1 MELGIFEVRNSRKC
15 GIHYSCKN
23 SAKYY
28 IGDKNKPQDPHNMFL
43 CEDHLQLLYN
53 KLQER
58 YGINA
63 EPQNTTLNES
73 NTDDKA
79 NSQELTNKYLE
90 MLYNSGGMT
99 NKEKLKEF
107 CTENEI
113 ELPKDVD
120 ELKTKGYMELIFP
133 ILKEEKWLYLTK

>member
-1 MELGIFEVRNSRKC
+1 MELGIWEAKNRKKC
-15 GIHYSCKN
+15 DMHYTCKKT
-23 SAKYY
+23 AKYY

-43 CEDHLQLLYN
+43 CEEHLQLLHN

-63 EPQNTTLNES
+63 EPLKAALNES
-73 NTDDKA
+73 NTSDNV

-99 NKEKLKEF
+99 SKASLKEF
-107 CTENEI
+107 CIENGI
-113 ELPKDVD
+113 ELPKDVE
-120 ELKTKGYMELIFP
+120 ELNTKGYMELIFP
-133 ILKEEKWLYLTK
+133 EILVKEGE